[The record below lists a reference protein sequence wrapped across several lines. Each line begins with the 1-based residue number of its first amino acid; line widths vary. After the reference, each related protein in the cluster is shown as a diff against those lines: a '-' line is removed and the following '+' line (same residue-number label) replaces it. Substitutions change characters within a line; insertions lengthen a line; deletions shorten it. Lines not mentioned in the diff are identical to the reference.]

1 MISDFYEVHTASCSL
16 YIKIHSF
23 TEPEISQLTVNLV
36 GLNLYQDKSSSF
48 DVIPEKAST
57 LAFTVAVRRS

>member
-16 YIKIHSF
+16 YIKIQSF

-36 GLNLYQDKSSSF
+36 GLNLYQDQSSSF

-57 LAFTVAVRRS
+57 LVSYFTETR